1 MRQMLLG
8 TKGCLV
14 DIGNG
19 HHDSRVSFVYEAN
32 FTQW

>member
-1 MRQMLLG
+1 MLLG

-19 HHDSRVSFVYEAN
+19 HHDSRVGCFFFVYEAYFN
-32 FTQW
+32 QW